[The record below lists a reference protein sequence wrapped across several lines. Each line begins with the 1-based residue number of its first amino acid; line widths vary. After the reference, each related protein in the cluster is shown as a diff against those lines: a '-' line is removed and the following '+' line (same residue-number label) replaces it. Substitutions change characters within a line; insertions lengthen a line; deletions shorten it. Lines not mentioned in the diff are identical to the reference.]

1 MEAANIN
8 RRQVGW
14 FAKNFLC
21 GYARVYLERDEAGD
35 REKACSL
42 LNQALEIYR
51 KMNAKKDIEKIEAI
65 LLNIEKGR
73 PTTWETKPAGLVAT
87 GYAALDRLL
96 YGGIRPSSVLALTS
110 PSCEERDSLIKSF
123 LETGAK
129 KGEPTFYLTID
140 PSLAGFL
147 AEEFPSNFYLLV
159 CNPQA
164 EAIIKSSPN
173 LSILKGIENLTNI
186 GIALT
191 SAIRKLDP
199 SLKGSRRICISL
211 ISDALLQHG
220 PVQIRRWL
228 TELLTQLKS
237 AGFTTLAIID
247 PQMHPSEQLHAILG
261 LFDGEVN
268 IREAETDKEPT
279 RFLKSKG

>member
-1 MEAANIN
+1 MERN
-8 RRQVGW
+8 Q
-14 FAKNFLC
+14 
-21 GYARVYLERDEAGD
+21 EGD
-35 REKACSL
+35 REKASNL
-42 LNQALEIYR
+42 LNQALEIFQ
-51 KMNAKKDIEKIEAI
+51 KMNAKKEIEKVEAI
-65 LLNIEKGR
+65 LTNLEKGR
-73 PTTWETKPAGLVAT
+73 VVTWETKTVSLVAT
-87 GYAALDRLL
+87 GYAVLDKLL
-96 YGGIRPSSVLALTS
+96 YGGIYPNFAVALTS

-147 AEEFPSNFYLLV
+147 AEEFPSNFYLFV

-199 SLKGSRRICISL
+199 SLKGLKENMHITHLRRAATAWSRSNQKVADRTSHTTKISRL
-211 ISDALLQHG
+211 HNSCHNRPADASFRATSRN
-220 PVQIRRWL
+220 PRAIRRRSQHPRSRNRQRTNKIPQSQKDEQPEIHERRTLL
-228 TELLTQLKS
+228 TE
-237 AGFTTLAIID
+237 
-247 PQMHPSEQLHAILG
+247 E
-261 LFDGEVN
+261 
-268 IREAETDKEPT
+268 
-279 RFLKSKG
+279 